1 MKRKKEKL
9 TEEDRVLWGRV
20 ARTTKPLEGK
30 SFPDWPEAVGH
41 DPQPPVPTP
50 TADDRQAP
58 KPTKRTP
65 APAIQDPRHIDRPTY
80 GKLARGRLEIAGRVD
95 LHGMTQEEA
104 HMLLFSFLRRAY
116 EADRRYV
123 LVITGKGTSSR
134 GEGVLRRSV
143 PRWFATSPFREIVG
157 GYEEAARNHGG
168 AGALYVRLR
177 RRGPRK

>member
-1 MKRKKEKL
+1 MTRKKGRL
-9 TEEDRVLWGRV
+9 SEEDRVLWGRV
-20 ARTTKPLEGK
+20 ARTATPIKGK
-30 SFPDWPEAVGH
+30 DYPQWPEAMEEVQPTNKPAEPH
-41 DPQPPVPTP
+41 RTEPPQKTRR
-50 TADDRQAP
+50 A
-58 KPTKRTP
+58 P
-65 APAIQDPRHIDRPTY
+65 APALQDPRHIDRPTHA
-80 GKLARGRLEIAGRVD
+80 KLARGRLEIAGRVD

-104 HMLLFSFLRRAY
+104 HMLLISFLRRAY

-134 GEGVLRRSV
+134 GEGILRRSV

-157 GYEEAARNHGG
+157 GYEEAARTHGG

>member
-1 MKRKKEKL
+1 MKGKKGRL
-9 TEEDRVLWGRV
+9 SEEDRVLWGRV
-20 ARTTKPLEGK
+20 ARTATPMKGK
-30 SFPDWPEAVGH
+30 DFPEWPEAV
-41 DPQPPVPTP
+41 DDVAAPAPTEKTEKPSPPQ
-50 TADDRQAP
+50 
-58 KPTKRTP
+58 PTKRSP
-65 APAIQDPRHIDRPTY
+65 APALQDPRHIDRPTY

-95 LHGMTQEEA
+95 LHGMTQDEA

-123 LVITGKGTSSR
+123 LVITGKGSSAR
-134 GEGVLRRSV
+134 GEGVLRRAV

-157 GYEEAARNHGG
+157 GFEEAARNHGG